1 MISGEIMVVRT
12 WRSMQERY
20 NLIGSKCKTCG
31 TVYFPARSVC
41 PECRR
46 KGELEDYK
54 LNGKGKVY
62 TYSVVYGAPK
72 DFEKQSPYVIGIV
85 ELEEGTKITS
95 QIDCEPEE
103 VKIGM
108 PVEATFRKIRED
120 GCDGVISYGYKF
132 VPTEQ

>member
-20 NLIGSKCKTCG
+20 NLVGTKCKTCG

-46 KGELEDYK
+46 KGELVECK
-54 LNGKGKVY
+54 LSGKGKVY
-62 TYSVVYGAPK
+62 TYSVVYAAPK

-85 ELEEGTKITS
+85 ELDEGTKITA
-95 QIDCEPEE
+95 QIDCEIDEI
-103 VKIGM
+103 KIGM
-108 PVEATFRKIRED
+108 PVESVFRKIKED
-120 GCDGVISYGYKF
+120 GLDGVISYGYKF
-132 VPTEQ
+132 VPAEE

>member
-62 TYSVVYGAPK
+62 TYSVV
-72 DFEKQSPYVIGIV
+72 S
-85 ELEEGTKITS
+85 
-95 QIDCEPEE
+95 
-103 VKIGM
+103 
-108 PVEATFRKIRED
+108 
-120 GCDGVISYGYKF
+120 
-132 VPTEQ
+132 